1 MTAGDRSRYKQGICL
16 VRFPLAIA
24 LPDQYQTRGP
34 NILLLGSCSFGP
46 RALCCCLVHMK
57 VHTSYRAHL
66 TGLLREL
73 NEIIYPQKNA
83 RPMIQ
88 PFFHA
93 MANKSHPL

>member
-24 LPDQYQTRGP
+24 LPDQYQTWRP
-34 NILLLGSCSFGP
+34 NILLLGSW
-46 RALCCCLVHMK
+46 ALCCCLVHMK

-73 NEIIYPQKNA
+73 SEIIYPQKNA

-93 MANKSHPL
+93 MPNKSHLL